1 MKDNNNMRTSFHK
14 HATRNE
20 LAGGEL
26 GVHWTICVYC
36 CFSFLFRC
44 LSTLHLRIA
53 FLFHD
58 VFLVSLFVFIS
69 SVLINQNRFLFHFLP
84 VSLFKPNIFTA
95 LKLKLF

>member
-1 MKDNNNMRTSFHK
+1 MFKAVFSTSFHK

-20 LAGGEL
+20 LARGEL

-36 CFSFLFRC
+36 CFSFLFRR

-69 SVLINQNRFLFHFLP
+69 SVLINQIGFCFIFFQYLCLSQI
-84 VSLFKPNIFTA
+84 SL
-95 LKLKLF
+95 LL